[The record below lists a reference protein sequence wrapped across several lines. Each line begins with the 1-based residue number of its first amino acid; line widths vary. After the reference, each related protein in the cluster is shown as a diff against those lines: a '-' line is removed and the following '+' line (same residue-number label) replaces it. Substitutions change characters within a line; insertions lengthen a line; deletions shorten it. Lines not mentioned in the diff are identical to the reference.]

1 MPAYRI
7 NGKNVLFIHVP
18 KTGGTTVERYLGT
31 HSATSMHN
39 EGVKLLRPVRGSLL
53 NLSLPMQHFHAALL
67 EGMFGNG
74 FFDYAF
80 MIVRE
85 PLDRMK
91 SEYRHS
97 RALWRPDAWL
107 PFGTWIAWT
116 LNAAKVAPSLH
127 NNHHRPQVDF
137 RCFDAEVFRFEDG
150 METIVARVA
159 ERLGLPKPEEIPHMK
174 RWKEVK
180 IKVSKASEARVRRFY
195 AADYEA
201 FGY

>member
-18 KTGGTTVERYLGT
+18 KTGGTTVERFLGA
-31 HSATSMHN
+31 HSATSLHN
-39 EGVKLLRPVRGSLL
+39 SGVKLLRPVRGSLL
-53 NLSLPMQHFHAALL
+53 FFSLPMQHFHGALL
-67 EGMFGNG
+67 EAMFGVG

-80 MIVRE
+80 MIVRD
-85 PLDRMK
+85 PLGRML

-97 RALWRPDAWL
+97 RVLWRPDAYM
-107 PFGTWIAWT
+107 PFNGWMALALGLTHVT
-116 LNAAKVAPSLH
+116 PNLR
-127 NNHHRPQVDF
+127 NNHFRRQVDF

-150 METIVARVA
+150 MESIV
-159 ERLGLPKPEEIPHMK
+159 ERLARRLDLPKPAEVPHMK
-174 RWKEVK
+174 RTKDLE
-180 IKVSKASEARVRRFY
+180 INVSKACAARVRRHF